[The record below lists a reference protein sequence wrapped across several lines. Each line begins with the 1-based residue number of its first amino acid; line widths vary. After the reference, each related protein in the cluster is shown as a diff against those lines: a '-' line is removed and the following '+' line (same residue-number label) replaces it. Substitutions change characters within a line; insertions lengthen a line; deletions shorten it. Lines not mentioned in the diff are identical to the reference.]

1 VFLVFDFFSFPRNMR
16 SLVHLILMSL
26 LTLVLMADPS
36 AGSQQTEANPAPS
49 GDETTQKG
57 KAAVD
62 EKNQEDEELE
72 EVALPLPPPPDGL
85 LPVVEV
91 ARFEHSP
98 RERPHLL
105 LLRDLLIVVTRSGLA
120 HGIDLTTGELQWK
133 LGLPGEE
140 LFPSVIL
147 PPQEDLS
154 LLLST
159 PSGRLFLIDGRTGR
173 IQSEKQLPFPLAGA
187 PFVSD
192 ASILYAGTPEGV
204 IHGFD
209 LESDTE
215 IFATAIGEPPS
226 AFASSGNLLAVS
238 GAGQTLTG
246 LDPVTGVVK
255 WTHVGRGPFRAP
267 ATFGDDQTRLYIGSD
282 TGEFYCLDAITG
294 KVKFKWATGASIRS
308 PALVEGDRV
317 YVSSYANA
325 VYAYGARNGHEQW
338 RAHLPGRPAS
348 GPFRLYQ
355 RLMVATRDG
364 MLIEIEPTRGH
375 LGKSHIVSGE
385 IPNSPVFHIVPAPPI
400 AAILEEPESFPTE
413 ALLADTKLTDEG
425 SEKPESFPAEALL
438 ADTKLT
444 DEGSEEPEEPKWYEL
459 SRIAIALRSGEVLLF
474 RHLLPELPKPE
485 TALDA
490 EGGEGLAPDQTGEVP
505 PAASPVP
512 F

>member
-1 VFLVFDFFSFPRNMR
+1 MFDFFAFPRSMR
-16 SLVHLILMSL
+16 SLVRFKLMSVL
-26 LTLVLMADPS
+26 PLVLMAGPS

-49 GDETTQKG
+49 GDETTQEG
-57 KAAVD
+57 EPAVD
-62 EKNQEDEELE
+62 EEGPEEEDLE
-72 EVALPLPPPPDGL
+72 EVAPPPPPPPDGL
-85 LPVVEV
+85 LPVAEL

-98 RERPHLL
+98 RDRPHLL
-105 LLRDLLIVVTRSGLA
+105 LLRDFLVVVTRSGLA

-140 LFPSVIL
+140 LFPSVVL
-147 PPQEDLS
+147 PPHEDLS

-159 PSGRLFLIDGRTGR
+159 PSGRLFLLDGRTGR
-173 IQSEKQLPFPLAGA
+173 IESEKQLPFPLARA

-192 ASILYAGTPEGV
+192 ASVLYAGTPEGV

-215 IFATAIGEPPS
+215 IFATAIGEAPS
-226 AFASSGNLLAVS
+226 AFASSSNLLAVS

-267 ATFGDDQTRLYIGSD
+267 ATFGDDRTRLYIGSD
-282 TGEFYCLDAITG
+282 TGEFYCLDATTG

-317 YVSSYANA
+317 YVSTYSNT

-338 RAHLPGRPAS
+338 RADLPGRPAS
-348 GPFRLYQ
+348 GPVRLYQ
-355 RLMVATRDG
+355 RLMVATQDG

-375 LGKSHIVSGE
+375 LGKSHVVSGE
-385 IPNSPVFHIVPAPPI
+385 IPDSPVFHIVPAPDI
-400 AAILEEPESFPTE
+400 AVLPEEPES
-413 ALLADTKLTDEG
+413 L
-425 SEKPESFPAEALL
+425 PAEALL
-438 ADTKLT
+438 ADPKLT
-444 DEGSEEPEEPKWYEL
+444 DESSEEPEEPKWYEL
-459 SRIAIALRSGEVLLF
+459 SRIAIALRSGQVLLL
-474 RHLLPELPKPE
+474 RHQSPEPPKPE
-485 TALDA
+485 EALDA
-490 EGGEGLAPDQTGEVP
+490 EGGEGLTPDQTGEAP